1 MSFALIDRFH
11 PQTRRKLQDAI
22 DAGQLRK
29 LDTLELLVPEQI
41 RTLAW
46 VSLLMLIGGSI
57 FFVGFNIVVY
67 IAQTHVT
74 TGSIGGWPLLLW
86 IGINIVGSIIILPI
100 HEVLHGLAITFWGGI
115 PHYGAKLPFA
125 LYCGA
130 KDQLFHRNAYLVV
143 ALTPIVVIT
152 LAAILFTLL
161 SPILASY
168 TLLASIS
175 NFSGAAGDVWMAA
188 KLWRQPKNV
197 LVEDTEA
204 GYAVW
209 EISMSQPGQHE
220 GGDDSSV
227 QRLPSCW

>member
-1 MSFALIDRFH
+1 MSFTIVDRFH
-11 PQTRRKLQDAI
+11 SQTRRKLQAAI

-29 LDTLELLVPEQI
+29 LNTLELLVPEQI
-41 RTLAW
+41 RRLAW
-46 VSLLMLIGGSI
+46 VSLLMLIGGGI

-67 IAQTHVT
+67 IAQTHLT
-74 TGSIGGWPLLLW
+74 AGSISGWPLLLW

-100 HEVLHGLAITFWGGI
+100 HEVLHGLAITFWGGT

-130 KDQLFHRNAYLVV
+130 KNQLFHRNAYLVV
-143 ALTPIVVIT
+143 ALTPVVVIT

-175 NFSGAAGDVWMAA
+175 NFSGAAGDVWMAVR
-188 KLWRQPKNV
+188 LWKQPKDV
-197 LVEDTEA
+197 LVEDTET
-204 GYAVW
+204 GYVVW
-209 EISMSQPGQHE
+209 EVPL
-220 GGDDSSV
+220 D
-227 QRLPSCW
+227 

>member
-1 MSFALIDRFH
+1 MSFTVIDRFH
-11 PQTRRKLQDAI
+11 PQTRRKLQAAI
-22 DAGQLRK
+22 DADQLRK

-41 RTLAW
+41 RRLAW

-57 FFVGFNIVVY
+57 FFVGLNIIAY
-67 IAQTHVT
+67 IAQTHLT
-74 TGSIGGWPLLLW
+74 AGSIGGWPLLLW
-86 IGINIVGSIIILPI
+86 IGINIVGSVIILPI
-100 HEVLHGLAITFWGGI
+100 HEVLHGLAITFWGGT

-130 KDQLFHRNAYLVV
+130 KNQLFHRNAYLVV

-175 NFSGAAGDVWMAA
+175 NFSGAAGDVWMVA

-197 LVEDTEA
+197 LVEDTET
-204 GYAVW
+204 GYVVW
-209 EISMSQPGQHE
+209 EAPL
-220 GGDDSSV
+220 D
-227 QRLPSCW
+227 